1 MERQERLKRL
11 GWFLPLKLASY
22 IILLAIVAF
31 WMGNPGYLQV
41 QLILYSVCT
50 LGFTAAISLEK
61 RFSLKTVTQVLIAL
75 QFLLEIWIESGVI
88 YATGNVNS
96 PFSALFLLTI
106 VSAALAYRLVGTLVV
121 ASLVS
126 GAYAFIIWLGLS
138 QNVSS
143 DLNMQALRTIFST
156 QDYVFYSIFLHILI
170 FYLVAF
176 ISGYLAERLSHQDR
190 KLADASLALKRA
202 RLETDD
208 ILKHLNSGLLT
219 IDPFGYIIYFNRAA
233 EKILGYRE
241 EEVRGMRCEEVF
253 AERMPR
259 LSQCLMEA
267 VRYGHDLPRM
277 EIDIVTIPRATVPL
291 GLSISILTDEGKGIR
306 GVIAIFT
313 DLTDA
318 KALEQKARAA
328 DRLAAVGELSASIA
342 HEIRNPLAA
351 ISGSVEVLARDI
363 KPVGENAR
371 LMELIVKESHRLSR
385 ILTDFLSYARVNRPT
400 YNKVELCHIISDVIE
415 LTKHHESF
423 RDSIKLRFESES
435 SIVYAVGDENLIKQ
449 VLMNLAINACE
460 AFGASGGQVVF
471 RIFEDHAR
479 GTVELRVIDDGP
491 GISDKDKE
499 KIFQPFYSTKTHGT
513 GLGLA
518 IVHRICTALR
528 LHLSVDSREGKGTSF
543 SIVLNRFA
551 AEKGGMNADRERDQ
565 LVGV

>member
-1 MERQERLKRL
+1 
-11 GWFLPLKLASY
+11 
-22 IILLAIVAF
+22 
-31 WMGNPGYLQV
+31 
-41 QLILYSVCT
+41 
-50 LGFTAAISLEK
+50 
-61 RFSLKTVTQVLIAL
+61 
-75 QFLLEIWIESGVI
+75 
-88 YATGNVNS
+88 
-96 PFSALFLLTI
+96 
-106 VSAALAYRLVGTLVV
+106 LVGTLVV

-138 QNVSS
+138 QQATS
-143 DLNMQALRTIFST
+143 DMNMQALRTIFST

-259 LSQCLMEA
+259 FAQCLMEA

-277 EIDIVTIPRATVPL
+277 EIEIVTLPRATMPL
-291 GLSISILTDEGKGIR
+291 GLSISILTDEGKGLR

-318 KALEQKARAA
+318 KLLEQKARTA

-363 KPVGENAR
+363 KPTGENAR

-385 ILTDFLSYARVNRPT
+385 ILTDFLSYARVSRPT

-415 LTKHHESF
+415 LMRHHEAF
-423 RDSIKLRFESES
+423 RENIRVNFESES
-435 SIVYAVGDENLIKQ
+435 SIVYVVGDENLIKQ

-460 AFGASGGQVVF
+460 AFGQGNGELTI
-471 RIFEDHAR
+471 RIIENR
-479 GTVELRVIDDGP
+479 VIGSVELRISDNGP
-491 GISDKDKE
+491 GIKE
-499 KIFQPFYSTKTHGT
+499 TDRDKIFQPFYSTKSHGT

-518 IVHRICTALR
+518 IVHRICSALK
-528 LHLSVDSREGKGTSF
+528 LPLSVESKPNRGTTF
-543 SIVLNRFA
+543 NITFHRFTS
-551 AEKGGMNADRERDQ
+551 EKPFPFVEQDQ
-565 LVGV
+565 GRAVKV

>member
-22 IILLAIVAF
+22 IILLAIVVF
-31 WMGNPGYLQV
+31 WMGYPGYLQA
-41 QLILYSVCT
+41 QLILYSICT
-50 LGFTAAISLEK
+50 LGFTAAIALEK
-61 RFSLKTVTQVLIAL
+61 RIKLNTVMQILIGL
-75 QFLLEIWIESGVI
+75 QFILEIWIETGVI

-126 GAYAFIIWLGLS
+126 AAYSFIIWLGFS
-138 QNVSS
+138 QQVT
-143 DLNMQALRTIFST
+143 DELNMQALQTIFST

-176 ISGYLAERLSHQDR
+176 ISGYLAERLSHQDK

-259 LSQCLMEA
+259 LASYLMDA
-267 VRYGHDLPRM
+267 VRFGQDFPRT
-277 EIDIVTIPRATVPL
+277 EIEILNGARKSLPL
-291 GLSISILTDEGKGIR
+291 GLSISVLTEEGKGLR

-318 KALEQKARAA
+318 KQLEQRARAA

-351 ISGSVEVLARDI
+351 ISGSVEVLANDL
-363 KPVGENAR
+363 KPQGENAR
-371 LMELIVKESHRLSR
+371 LMELIVKESHRLSK
-385 ILTDFLSYARVNRPT
+385 ILTDFLSYARVSRPT
-400 YNKVELCHIISDVIE
+400 YNKVELCHILSDVIE
-415 LTKHHESF
+415 LLRHHEAF
-423 RDSIKLRFESES
+423 RENITVQFESES
-435 SIVYAVGDENLIKQ
+435 SIVYVVGDEDQIKQ
-449 VLMNLAINACE
+449 IVMNLAINGCE
-460 AFGASGGQVVF
+460 AFGGEGGEIRFTVA
-471 RIFEDHAR
+471 ENHAR
-479 GTVELRVIDDGP
+479 GLVELRVSDTGP
-491 GISDKDKE
+491 GLTADEKE
-499 KIFQPFYSTKTHGT
+499 KIFQPFYSTKKHGT

-518 IVHRICTALR
+518 IVHRIASALK
-528 LHLSVDSREGKGTSF
+528 LHLTVDSVKGRGTTF
-543 SIVLNRFA
+543 TLQFNRFA
-551 AEKGGMNADRERDQ
+551 SEKGSIPIERERATS
-565 LVGV
+565 VSV